1 MPAFLLRWA
10 VTAISIG
17 VAAQVLPGISVDGP
31 WAAIVAALLLGF
43 VNATLRPI
51 LLLLTLP
58 ITVLTLGLFALV
70 INGAMLALVA
80 SLVKGVRV
88 AGFGSSIL
96 AAGLISLVGG
106 LLAWLLQL
114 RHRVHVELR
123 QFRSGQSGLNS
134 SVPAGSAAA
143 DSTRNALGM

>member
-10 VTAISIG
+10 ATALAIG
-17 VAAQVLPGISVDGP
+17 VAAQVLPGIRVDSP

-70 INGAMLALVA
+70 VNGAMLALVA
-80 SLVKGVRV
+80 SVVKGIHVE
-88 AGFGSSIL
+88 GFGSAVL
-96 AAGLISLVGG
+96 GGLVISLVGSV
-106 LLAWLLQL
+106 LTWLLQPSP
-114 RHRVHVELR
+114 RVHVALWHS
-123 QFRSGQSGLNS
+123 RS
-134 SVPAGSAAA
+134 
-143 DSTRNALGM
+143 RH

>member
-80 SLVKGVRV
+80 SLVKGVHV
-88 AGFGSSIL
+88 AGFASAVLG
-96 AAGLISLVGG
+96 GLVISLMGG
-106 LLAWLLQL
+106 LLAWVLQPRPRIHMTL
-114 RHRVHVELR
+114 W
-123 QFRSGQSGLNS
+123 RSRGDL
-134 SVPAGSAAA
+134 
-143 DSTRNALGM
+143 